1 MEPGHRDLTMQTN
14 PIRLQANDN
23 RPRGRSGILRVLVVL
38 GDAAGMPFECNLPE
52 QMHSPDMI
60 EMLMPESFGK
70 PYAATP

>member
-1 MEPGHRDLTMQTN
+1 
-14 PIRLQANDN
+14 
-23 RPRGRSGILRVLVVL
+23 
-38 GDAAGMPFECNLPE
+38 MPFECNLLE